1 MKKTEVN
8 LQCKKC
14 FKSYIF
20 LDDLIDCLFDFF
32 LTDENAGK
40 TRKTLPAFFIISL
53 PTILPF
59 RALLACCLPYSSDLS

>member
-40 TRKTLPAFFIISL
+40 IRNFTGIFYYISSNDFTISSIACLLSAIFF
-53 PTILPF
+53 
-59 RALLACCLPYSSDLS
+59 